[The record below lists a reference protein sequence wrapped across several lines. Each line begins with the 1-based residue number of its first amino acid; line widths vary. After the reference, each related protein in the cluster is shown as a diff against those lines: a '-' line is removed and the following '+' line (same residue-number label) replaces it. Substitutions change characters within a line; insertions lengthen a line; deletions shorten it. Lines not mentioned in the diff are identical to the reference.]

1 VIRAIEG
8 GMSLKILHIL
18 DHSVPLHSG
27 YAFRTLSLL
36 NEQRKLGWQTEQLT
50 TTKHY
55 GALQTEEELE
65 GFKFYRTFP
74 SPSRLWA
81 MPVLNQWAVVRD
93 TERRLREVIKLVKPD
108 ILHAHSPCLNGI
120 AALRA
125 SKRLP
130 CPVPVVYEMR
140 ASWEDAAV
148 DHGST
153 SENSVRYKISRA
165 MESWVLRNVDAVTTI
180 CEGLRNDILE
190 RGIDSSRVSVIPNG
204 VDIEQFPVINQPDAD
219 LRIKLGME
227 NAFVIGFIGS
237 FYGYEG
243 IDLIIKA
250 LPEILKFA
258 PNARV
263 LLVGGGKEEATI
275 KKLVEQMRL
284 QEVVAFT
291 GRVPHSEVSRYYS
304 LVDLLVYPR
313 KSMRLTET
321 VTPLKPLEAMAQ
333 GRLLAASSVGGHRE
347 LIADGETGFLFAAD
361 DPMALAVSVRRVLNS
376 RDKWQ
381 QIRKQGRHF
390 VESYRTWQ
398 SSAAG
403 YVPIYKEVLHRVRHS
418 G

>member
-1 VIRAIEG
+1 MRP
-8 GMSLKILHIL
+8 KILHIL

-36 NEQRKLGWQTEQLT
+36 KEQRKLGWQTEQLT

-55 GALQTEEELE
+55 GALRAEEELE

-74 SPSRLWA
+74 SPLRLWS
-81 MPVLNQWAVVRD
+81 MPILNQWAVVRD
-93 TERRLREVIKLVKPD
+93 TERRLREIIKLVKPD

-125 SKRLP
+125 SKCLTAP
-130 CPVPVVYEMR
+130 IPIVYEMR

-148 DHGST
+148 DHGT
-153 SENSVRYKISRA
+153 TIENSFRYKISRA
-165 MESWVLRNVDAVTTI
+165 METWVLRHVDAVTTI
-180 CEGLRNDILE
+180 CEGLRNDILQ

-204 VDIEQFPVINQPDAD
+204 VDIDQFPVIGESDAL
-219 LRIKLGME
+219 LRKNLGLE

-243 IDLIIKA
+243 IELIIRA
-250 LPEILKFA
+250 LPDIIKFA

-275 KKLVEQMRL
+275 RKLIDQMQL
-284 QEVVAFT
+284 EKVVIYT
-291 GRVPHSEVSRYYS
+291 GRVQHFDVSRYYS
-304 LVDLLVYPR
+304 LIDLMVYPR

-333 GRLLAASSVGGHRE
+333 GILLAASSVGGHRE
-347 LIADGETGFLFAAD
+347 LISDGKTGFLFEPD
-361 DPMALAVSVRRVLNS
+361 DPEALAVAVRRVLDS
-376 RDKWQ
+376 RNQWQ

-390 VESYRTWQ
+390 VESNRTWQ

-403 YVPIYKEVLHRVRHS
+403 YVPVYEEIMRRVRS
-418 G
+418 L

>member
-1 VIRAIEG
+1 
-8 GMSLKILHIL
+8 
-18 DHSVPLHSG
+18 
-27 YAFRTLSLL
+27 
-36 NEQRKLGWQTEQLT
+36 
-50 TTKHY
+50 
-55 GALQTEEELE
+55 
-65 GFKFYRTFP
+65 
-74 SPSRLWA
+74 
-81 MPVLNQWAVVRD
+81 
-93 TERRLREVIKLVKPD
+93 
-108 ILHAHSPCLNGI
+108 
-120 AALRA
+120 
-125 SKRLP
+125 
-130 CPVPVVYEMR
+130 
-140 ASWEDAAV
+140 
-148 DHGST
+148 
-153 SENSVRYKISRA
+153 
-165 MESWVLRNVDAVTTI
+165 ME
-180 CEGLRNDILE
+180 
-190 RGIDSSRVSVIPNG
+190 
-204 VDIEQFPVINQPDAD
+204 
-219 LRIKLGME
+219 K
-227 NAFVIGFIGS
+227 AFVIGFIGS

-381 QIRKQGRHF
+381 HIRKQGRHF